1 MTPDPDLAEMRRQI
15 VRNILDND
23 SDTVQRA
30 VEEYVEGYTDDT
42 VLEWYKQ
49 ITR

>member
-23 SDTVQRA
+23 SYTVQRA
-30 VEEYVEGYTDDT
+30 VEEYVEGYTLDT
-42 VLEWYKQ
+42 VLKWYRE
-49 ITR
+49 ITQ